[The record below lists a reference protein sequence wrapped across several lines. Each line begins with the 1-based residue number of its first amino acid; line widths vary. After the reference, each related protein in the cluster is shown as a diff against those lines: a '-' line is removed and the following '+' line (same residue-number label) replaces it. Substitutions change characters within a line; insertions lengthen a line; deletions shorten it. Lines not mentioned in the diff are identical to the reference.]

1 MKNSKSSKTK
11 VQKGQWPASC
21 QLFPTTAGKKV
32 SRRKVKT
39 NYLNVETYPR
49 FSGLPSSVL
58 EHTLINCP
66 IADFYNYID
75 NYEDYFQMARVL
87 AKDGK
92 LPGLRHAYIN
102 DEVYELA
109 YEKILG

>member
-1 MKNSKSSKTK
+1 MN
-11 VQKGQWPASC
+11 
-21 QLFPTTAGKKV
+21 
-32 SRRKVKT
+32 RRKVKT
-39 NYLNVETYPR
+39 NYLNEESYPR
-49 FSGLPSSVL
+49 LSGLPESVL

-75 NYEDYFQMARVL
+75 NYEDYFQVARVL

-92 LPGLRHAYIN
+92 IPGLRHAYIN